1 MGTLL
6 FTYERRATIM
16 IPNIIV
22 FLLLMAQISR
32 GKVVNLHDTVGEDN
46 IGCDFKIVYNHTE
59 VDIQRSSISCSK
71 PTKMFE
77 VDEIAIGNSEIEVK
91 VSFKVLKEGNG
102 RILKANIK
110 KKSDGVS
117 KSERDNEVMPMPTIS
132 ELRLPEHWVN
142 MTNMRNR
149 DGAGIRKMR
158 SWPDWGF
165 RCTTNEYDGF
175 QWCKCR
181 PGQKV
186 SSIYSH
192 HDNRREDRQWTLKCK
207 DIPRFS
213 TERPII
219 TTDENRYD
227 GDVFWSGWISNS
239 FLVGMT
245 SFHSSRH
252 EDRQFRFMTLRS
264 DLWKVKSCGKWFTAN
279 RFDEDLH
286 ISTEDDEVIVGLSS
300 SHDNRREDRMWRV
313 YLCKLESECGT
324 SGELEMD
331 KNKIKISKRNPEFAH
346 FTTIDASRSAW
357 AITTTV
363 KFQKSILEKMSETET
378 YARTSGHK
386 FGVGFKISK
395 TTGVDLNFKKTSTGF
410 EIGADY
416 EYRHDTTYTKSRT
429 TAYDEGRQGATEYT
443 VTCLRGYICI
453 INALIQKVTAKVPYT
468 LTAGTC
474 KEVGQVTIES
484 AYAAEI
490 IQEDTL
496 PVACV
501 DHHPNDCKQW
511 PQSWCLIIPIVRH
524 YCPKK
529 CKVC

>member
-357 AITTTV
+357 AITTT
-363 KFQKSILEKMSETET
+363 
-378 YARTSGHK
+378 
-386 FGVGFKISK
+386 
-395 TTGVDLNFKKTSTGF
+395 
-410 EIGADY
+410 
-416 EYRHDTTYTKSRT
+416 
-429 TAYDEGRQGATEYT
+429 YDEGRQGATEYT